1 MSLHERGL
9 RPLYLTPPGND
20 RNGRG
25 PLDDPNKRV
34 PRVPRQGDS
43 GGDGK
48 DNKPGFRLPP
58 WVWWVLLA
66 GLLLWNIVAIA
77 NPFAPTRTEVTYSDF
92 VTQVQTNNVQEVTL
106 QNRDVQGKFRSSVAV
121 MQDGQ
126 VFAAGTTVPTTNT
139 SGTPVPAQSTTK
151 NVTEFRTFLP
161 VVENNEL
168 LPLLQKQGVRVDVK
182 GESSGG
188 FATVLF
194 SLIINLLPI
203 ALFIGLAVF
212 LGRQMSRGQQGI
224 MGFGKTQARQHD
236 ADRPQVTFGD
246 VAGEDEAKAELAE
259 VVDFLKNPGKYHMLG
274 ARLPRGVLL
283 VGPPGTGKTL
293 LAKAVSGEAGVPF
306 FSVSASEFVEM
317 FVGVGA
323 SRVRDLFSK
332 AKAAAPAI
340 VYVDEIDAV
349 GRQRFAGVGGG
360 NDEREQTLNQLLV
373 EMDGFDPKA
382 EVVVLA
388 STNRP
393 DVLDPALLR
402 PGRFDR
408 QVTVGLPDRKGRE
421 AILKIHSRGLPIA
434 PDVDLNKVAQATP
447 GFAGADLANLV
458 NESALNAARNNR
470 QQIFAKDFS
479 AALDKIILGTA
490 RGMILSEHDKKVV
503 AYHEAGHAVAAYYS
517 PSTDPLTKV
526 SIVPR
531 GRALGVTIQSPEE
544 DRFNYPR
551 QYLLSR
557 LIVMFGGRAAE
568 ELTFNE
574 ITTGAESDL
583 KEATSLARRMV
594 GLWGMSE
601 EVGSLYL
608 GTGEQ
613 DVFLGREMTRD
624 RDYSENTISAAD
636 KAVRELIEAAHRQ
649 ARQMMREH
657 RAALD
662 GLAQQLL
669 EDETMDQGQIF
680 AVFRHADGGAPHGG
694 YSDEPGDR
702 PAPVPLP
709 ALSGITHGSDN
720 GTPGPVGPIGASDS
734 VVTSVDGGNG
744 TD

>member
-1 MSLHERGL
+1 MSHDDLHG
-9 RPLYLTPPGND
+9 RPLLLTPND
-20 RNGRG
+20 RNRNDRN

-34 PRVPRQGDS
+34 PRIPRKPDDPNNS
-43 GGDGK
+43 GK
-48 DNKPGFRLPP
+48 QRFRPP
-58 WVWWVLLA
+58 AWVWWILLA
-66 GLLLWNIVAIA
+66 GLLIWNILALA
-77 NPFAPTRTEVTYSDF
+77 NPFSTGSTVVNYSDF
-92 VTQVQTNNVQEVTL
+92 INQVQAGNVSEVSL
-106 QNRDVQGKFRSSVAV
+106 QDR
-121 MQDGQ
+121 
-126 VFAAGTTVPTTNT
+126 
-139 SGTPVPAQSTTK
+139 
-151 NVTEFRTFLP
+151 NVTGTFKNPVKVQNGDVISGPGVVAATPTAAPTATNGGQATAAAKTVTNFKTSLP
-161 VVENNEL
+161 VVENPTL
-168 LPLLQKQGVRVDVK
+168 LPLLQQQNVKVNVK
-182 GESSGG
+182 GSDSGG
-188 FATVLF
+188 FLP
-194 SLIINLLPI
+194 LLLNLLISLLPL

-212 LGRQMSRGQQGI
+212 LGRQVTRGQQGI
-224 MGFGKTQARQHD
+224 MGFGKSQARVHD
-236 ADRPQVTFGD
+236 AERPQVTFGD
-246 VAGEDEAKAELAE
+246 VAGEDEAKQELTE

-293 LAKAVSGEAGVPF
+293 LAKAVAGESGVPF

-323 SRVRDLFSK
+323 SRVRDLFNK

-349 GRQRFAGVGGG
+349 GRQRFAGLGGG

-373 EMDGFDPKA
+373 EMDGFDPKQ

-421 AILKIHSRGLPIA
+421 AILKIHSRGLPLA
-434 PDVDLNKVAQATP
+434 PDVNLNRVAQSTP

-458 NESALNAARNNR
+458 NEAALHAARANR
-470 QQIFAKDFS
+470 QQIFARDF
-479 AALDKIILGTA
+479 AEALDKIILGTA
-490 RGMILSEHDKKVV
+490 RGLILTEHDKKVV
-503 AYHEAGHAVAAYYS
+503 AFHEAGHAVAAYYS
-517 PSTDPLTKV
+517 PNTDPLTKV

-544 DRFNYPR
+544 DRFNYPKA
-551 QYLLSR
+551 YLLSR
-557 LIVMFGGRAAE
+557 LVVMFGGRAAE
-568 ELTFNE
+568 EIVIGE

-613 DVFLGREMTRD
+613 DVFLGRELTRD
-624 RDYSENTISAAD
+624 RDYSEDTISAAD
-636 KAVRELIEAAHRQ
+636 RAVRELLERSHHRATQ
-649 ARQMMREH
+649 LLTEH

-662 GLAQQLL
+662 ALADRLL
-669 EDETMDQGQIF
+669 DDETLDQEQVFQIF
-680 AVFRHADGGAPHGG
+680 EMADGGMPRHGLSEAPG
-694 YSDEPGDR
+694 ER
-702 PAPVPLP
+702 PAPVPEP
-709 ALSGITHGSDN
+709 ALSGSIRADSEGATATE
-720 GTPGPVGPIGASDS
+720 TP
-734 VVTSVDGGNG
+734 VT

>member
-1 MSLHERGL
+1 MSHDDLHG
-9 RPLYLTPPGND
+9 RPHLLTPNNRERKPND
-20 RNGRG
+20 RN

-34 PRVPRQGDS
+34 PRIPRKSEDPNS
-43 GGDGK
+43 P
-48 DNKPGFRLPP
+48 NKSRFRPP
-58 WVWWVLLA
+58 AWVWWILLA
-66 GLLLWNIVAIA
+66 GLLVWNILALA
-77 NPFAPTRTEVTYSDF
+77 NPFATGSIAIGYSDF
-92 VTQVQTNNVQEVTL
+92 LNQVQAGNVSEVTL
-106 QNRDVQGKFRSSVAV
+106 QDRNTTGTFRTAV
-121 MQDGQ
+121 MVQNGSI
-126 VFAAGTTVPTTNT
+126 VSGPGVVVPPTAAPTATSGGTTTAAAKSVTNFKT
-139 SGTPVPAQSTTK
+139 S
-151 NVTEFRTFLP
+151 LP
-161 VVENNEL
+161 VVENPTL
-168 LPLLQKQGVRVDVK
+168 LPLMQQQNVKVNVK
-182 GESSGG
+182 GTDSGG
-188 FATVLF
+188 FLP
-194 SLIINLLPI
+194 LLLNLLISLLPL

-212 LGRQMSRGQQGI
+212 LGRQVTRGQQGI
-224 MGFGKTQARQHD
+224 MGFGKSQARVHD
-236 ADRPQVTFGD
+236 AERPQVTFGD
-246 VAGEDEAKAELAE
+246 VAGEDEAKLELTE
-259 VVDFLKNPGKYHMLG
+259 VVDFLKNPGKYHLLG

-293 LAKAVSGEAGVPF
+293 LAKAVAGESGVPF

-323 SRVRDLFSK
+323 SRVRDLFNK

-349 GRQRFAGVGGG
+349 GRQRFAGLGGG

-373 EMDGFDPKA
+373 EMDGFDPKQ

-421 AILKIHSRGLPIA
+421 AILKIHSRGLPLA
-434 PDVDLNKVAQATP
+434 PDVNLNRVAQSTP

-458 NESALNAARNNR
+458 NESALHAARANR
-470 QQIFAKDFS
+470 QQIFARDFTE
-479 AALDKIILGTA
+479 ALDKIVLGTA
-490 RGMILSEHDKKVV
+490 RGLILTDLDKKVV

-531 GRALGVTIQSPEE
+531 GRSLGVTIQSPEE

-551 QYLLSR
+551 AYLLSR
-557 LIVMFGGRAAE
+557 LVVMFGGRASE
-568 ELTFNE
+568 EIVIGE

-601 EVGSLYL
+601 EVGALYL

-613 DVFLGREMTRD
+613 DVFLGRELTRD
-624 RDYSENTISAAD
+624 RDYSEDTISAAD
-636 KAVRELIEAAHRQ
+636 RAVRELLERSHHRATQ
-649 ARQMMREH
+649 LLNEH

-662 GLAQQLL
+662 ALAQRLL
-669 EDETMDQGQIF
+669 DDETLDQEQ
-680 AVFRHADGGAPHGG
+680 VFQ
-694 YSDEPGDR
+694 
-702 PAPVPLP
+702 V
-709 ALSGITHGSDN
+709 
-720 GTPGPVGPIGASDS
+720 
-734 VVTSVDGGNG
+734 
-744 TD
+744 